1 MFELSDHQLNC
12 LNSIT
17 AKIFEFPWRV
27 MWNHRYNDLYEFN
40 PPKGDGLLCTGDVH
54 WPWVEANCTPQE
66 ISVLTDDLA
75 LDPATCRLVRQG
87 IERTLAPHIDD
98 YGNRMYSILINYRH
112 PLCLN
117 HIVKGVQTQ
126 TIIPEGG
133 YSWLDNSL
141 LHDAGPVDQT
151 VQNLNLSI
159 NWGANQYLEDV
170 AVKLG
175 ISLDSV

>member
-1 MFELSDHQLNC
+1 MFELSSHQLSC

-17 AKIFEFPWRV
+17 RKVFEFPWRV
-27 MWNHRYNDLYEFN
+27 LWNHVYNDLYEFS
-40 PPKGDGLLCTGDVH
+40 PPKGDGVLSTADVH
-54 WPWVEANCTPQE
+54 WAWVESNCTPQE

-87 IERTLAPHIDD
+87 IERTLAPHTDD
-98 YGNRMYSILINYRH
+98 YGNRQYSILINYRH
-112 PLCLN
+112 PLTLN
-117 HIVKGVQTQ
+117 HIVKGSQTQ

-141 LHDAGPVDQT
+141 LHDAGPVDPG

-170 AVKLG
+170 AEKLG
-175 ISLDSV
+175 ISLDP